1 MYFVLF
7 CSNKPNPNQIS
18 VSNGKMTTMNGAA
31 GPGGYHAANGG
42 RACESC
48 FGKYLVTFF
57 QLNTISRLPTVHLKH
72 AMPFKTEHFV
82 SQSIKKAIPFFIKL
96 T

>member
-1 MYFVLF
+1 MYFLNFFLF

-31 GPGGYHAANGG
+31 GPGAYHAASGAAS

-48 FGKYLVTFF
+48 FGEYFDFF
-57 QLNTISRLPTVHLKH
+57 LLIAINRVPTVHLTDPMH
-72 AMPFKTEHFV
+72 YITEN
-82 SQSIKKAIPFFIKL
+82 SCSSIN
-96 T
+96 